1 MATRTERFWRGPS
14 PAVSLRIGMP
24 LVLLVYAGCGAL
36 PFPTDLSD
44 LTSLVEGSTEAIE
57 SRIDADVTAVSTVTG
72 LATSLAGTV
81 SGQYSGSY
89 TEEILEV
96 YFDATGVPIAALS
109 RSQFTLDA
117 PDSGTLTTFNLVVIN
132 ELIFLTGDDGTP
144 MLDESGMPI
153 ATGLLSAS
161 TGQIIA
167 GSGAFEGATGVLHS
181 DSVVSFTGGSS
192 GLGSVVADLVVTLDT
207 IDSN

>member
-1 MATRTERFWRGPS
+1 
-14 PAVSLRIGMP
+14 MP
-24 LVLLVYAGCGAL
+24 LGLLVCAGCGAL
-36 PFPTDLSD
+36 PLPTDLAG
-44 LTSLVEGSTEAIE
+44 LTSLVDGSTEE
-57 SRIDADVTAVSTVTG
+57 TSSLIDADVTAVSTVTG

-89 TEEILEV
+89 AEEILEV
-96 YFDATGVPIAALS
+96 YFDATGMPIAALS

-132 ELIFLTGDDGTP
+132 ELIFLTADDGTP

-167 GSGAFEGATGVLHS
+167 GTGAFEGVTGVLHS
-181 DSVVSFTGGSS
+181 DSVVAFTGGSS

-207 IDSN
+207 VAGN